1 MPTSTSGSPSS
12 MDAFASTQPCYTTA
26 FQSAFAPASSAIMPS
41 ASVSASNAP
50 SATHPQ
56 LDQLAFSTLQGLYFP
71 RNISTTSPTQT
82 LDRIF
87 TLTDPALSNLSVLL
101 QYPYANDVDFSL
113 FLSQIIFKL
122 LSWYAKISSSPVMQ
136 PPRDCAYMPT
146 GPEDSNPMMVQL
158 LIDKLRQVDNVIQEF
173 EGGLKRRADGNT
185 RAMYF
190 AIVASMRERLRE
202 MVAGVAGK
210 REL

>member
-1 MPTSTSGSPSS
+1 MPASTSGSPST

-26 FQSAFAPASSAIMPS
+26 FQSAFAPASAAIMSS
-41 ASVSASNAP
+41 ASVNSSSALNA
-50 SATHPQ
+50 AHPQ
-56 LDQLAFSTLQGLYFP
+56 RDQLAFSTLQGLYFP
-71 RNISTTSPTQT
+71 RNISTASPTQT
-82 LDRIF
+82 LDTIF

-101 QYPYANDVDFSL
+101 RYPYADDADFSL

-122 LSWYAKISSSPVMQ
+122 LSWYAKISSSPVMR
-136 PPRDCAYMPT
+136 PPRDSAYLPA
-146 GPEDSNPMMVQL
+146 GPDNSNPMMVQL
-158 LIDKLRQVDNVIQEF
+158 LIDKLRQVDSVVQEF

-210 REL
+210 RKI

>member
-1 MPTSTSGSPSS
+1 ME
-12 MDAFASTQPCYTTA
+12 AFASTQPCYTTA

-41 ASVSASNAP
+41 TSISTSNAP
-50 SATHPQ
+50 GATHPQ
-56 LDQLAFSTLQGLYFP
+56 RDQLAFSTLQSLYFP

-82 LDRIF
+82 LDRIL

-101 QYPYANDVDFSL
+101 RYPYANDTDFSL

-136 PPRDCAYMPT
+136 PPRDCAYIPA

-158 LIDKLRQVDNVIQEF
+158 LIDKLRQVDSVIQEF

>member
-1 MPTSTSGSPSS
+1 
-12 MDAFASTQPCYTTA
+12 
-26 FQSAFAPASSAIMPS
+26 
-41 ASVSASNAP
+41 
-50 SATHPQ
+50 
-56 LDQLAFSTLQGLYFP
+56 
-71 RNISTTSPTQT
+71 
-82 LDRIF
+82 
-87 TLTDPALSNLSVLL
+87 
-101 QYPYANDVDFSL
+101 
-113 FLSQIIFKL
+113 
-122 LSWYAKISSSPVMQ
+122 MQ
-136 PPRDCAYMPT
+136 PPRDCAYIPA

-158 LIDKLRQVDNVIQEF
+158 LIDKLRQVDSVIQEF